1 MQTSSGH
8 ENTMTSSLGSF
19 EGRGLTFQGLLYLLI
34 CILFLVNSADP
45 EKPGDLKE
53 AYNICDIET
62 RVSLTMAAKNG
73 MSEQE
78 DKACSPCMGKNILKK
93 VIVQCVVQLF
103 VVCNRCFQKKS
114 CPSLKWLLWSFS
126 SRPLLAV

>member
-34 CILFLVNSADP
+34 CILFLVNSPNP

-78 DKACSPCMGKNILKK
+78 DKACSPCMGKKHLKGSHCT
-93 VIVQCVVQLF
+93 VWC
-103 VVCNRCFQKKS
+103 S
-114 CPSLKWLLWSFS
+114 CYLLYVTDVSK
-126 SRPLLAV
+126 RRAARV